1 MISLLKKI
9 WIHIERHRRTQCFIF
24 IFLNILSSFAEI
36 ISLATVIPFLGILS
50 GKDKFFESEIFKIIN
65 NYIHINLDDDFFL
78 NFTLIFIFAALL
90 SGLLRILLVYFQT
103 KLSYS
108 IGADLSIKVYKNTIN
123 QPYKK
128 QLQYNSSEIISTI
141 LNKTNIIVGSI
152 IIPVLSIISA
162 FIISFSIV
170 TALMIIDP
178 ILVGSIILFIALI
191 YFSLTLLCNK
201 IIYFYG
207 QDISIKLNKIVKI
220 VQESFGGIRDVIIN
234 NSQHQFIDIYR
245 KDQTQLKK
253 HIQT

>member
-9 WIHIERHRRTQCFIF
+9 WIHIERHRRTQCSIF
-24 IFLNILSSFAEI
+24 IFLNILCSFAEI

-90 SGLLRILLVYFQT
+90 SGLLRILLLYFQT

-141 LNKTNIIVGSI
+141 LNKTNIIV
-152 IIPVLSIISA
+152 
-162 FIISFSIV
+162 
-170 TALMIIDP
+170 
-178 ILVGSIILFIALI
+178 
-191 YFSLTLLCNK
+191 
-201 IIYFYG
+201 
-207 QDISIKLNKIVKI
+207 
-220 VQESFGGIRDVIIN
+220 
-234 NSQHQFIDIYR
+234 
-245 KDQTQLKK
+245 DQL
-253 HIQT
+253 